1 MLDILRRLPETL
13 KRVTSGA
20 VIIKEIDGF
29 RFLAIFTVLIQHLHE
44 RFIKYTSIT
53 FTQPAETTLT
63 AFVATR
69 GFIGVYVFFMISGF
83 ILALPFAK
91 RILNQNNELRLKEY
105 FLRRLT
111 RLEPPYIIW
120 MTIFFIGFIILRN
133 ESFNE
138 YLPHLLANLTYTHGI
153 IYQGWSL
160 INPPTWT
167 LEVEVQFYIL
177 APFLAFLYFSVSN
190 KNRRRVLMIIFILS
204 FMIIQQAFELYR
216 LPWYLTI
223 LAYLQ
228 YFLGGFMVADI
239 YLTEWNTSVKGNKL
253 LYDVFAI
260 ASLIAIII
268 IWDWEFH
275 FIDRVAEVILL
286 FILFISVFK
295 GKYANKFFTNR
306 WIMAIGGMCYTIY
319 LIHLPIAEV
328 LMQLTSRISITNI
341 YEVNLLVQAAIFL
354 PIVFIISVVGYLLFE
369 KPFMDKNWPARF
381 KKFIQRTLY

>member
-1 MLDILRRLPETL
+1 MLDILRRLPDTL
-13 KRVTSGA
+13 KRVTSGGE
-20 VIIKEIDGF
+20 IIREIDGF

-44 RFIKYTSIT
+44 RFIKYTTITFSQPIENSIT
-53 FTQPAETTLT
+53 
-63 AFVATR
+63 AFIATR

-91 RILNQNNELRLKEY
+91 RILNQKYELKLKEY

-120 MTIFFIGFIILRN
+120 MTTFFIGFIVFRSQ
-133 ESFNE
+133 SFSE
-138 YLPHLLANLTYTHGI
+138 YLPHLLANLTYTHGL

-177 APFLAFLYFSVSN
+177 APFLAFLYFRISQKS
-190 KNRRRVLMIIFILS
+190 KRRITLIIFIVC
-204 FMIIQQAFELYR
+204 FMSIQQIFELFR

-228 YFLGGFMVADI
+228 YFLGGFLVADI
-239 YLTEWNTSVKGNKL
+239 YLTEWKTTIGRNKL
-253 LYDVFAI
+253 IFDLLAC
-260 ASLIAIII
+260 ASLVLIVI
-268 IWDWEFH
+268 IWDWEFN
-275 FIDRVAEVILL
+275 FFDRIAEVTLL
-286 FILFISVFK
+286 FILFVSVFK
-295 GKYANKFFTNR
+295 GKYTNLFFTNR

-328 LMQLTSRISITNI
+328 LMPITSSIFVTNI
-341 YEVNLLVQAAIFL
+341 YEINLLIQAVIFL
-354 PIVFIISVVGYLLFE
+354 PVVFVIGVSGYLLFE
-369 KPFMDKNWPARF
+369 KPFMDKNWPLRF
-381 KKFIQRTLY
+381 KNFLRRKFN

>member
-1 MLDILRRLPETL
+1 MFNVVGRLPETL
-13 KRVTSGA
+13 RRVTSGA
-20 VIIKEIDGF
+20 KIIKEIDGF

-53 FTQPAETTLT
+53 FAQPVENSLT
-63 AFVATR
+63 AFIATR

-91 RILNQNNELRLKEY
+91 RLLNQNNELKLNEY
-105 FLRRLT
+105 FLRRIT

-120 MTIFFIGFIILRN
+120 MTIFFIGFIVIRN
-133 ESFNE
+133 ESFTE
-138 YLPHLLANLTYTHGI
+138 YLPHLLANLTYTHGL

-177 APFLAFLYFSVSN
+177 APFLAFLYFRIRQ
-190 KNRRRVLMIIFILS
+190 KGKRRIIMILFVIC
-204 FMIIQQAFELYR
+204 FMIIQQIFELYR
-216 LPWYLTI
+216 LPWYLSI

-228 YFLGGFMVADI
+228 YFLSGFIVADI
-239 YLTEWNTSVKGNKL
+239 YLNEWKVSVNGNKV
-253 LYDVFAI
+253 LYDLLAI
-260 ASLIAIII
+260 ASLISITI
-268 IWDWEFH
+268 IWDWEFN

-286 FILFISVFK
+286 FVLFIAVFK
-295 GKYANKFFTNR
+295 GKYANQFFTNR

-341 YEVNLLVQAAIFL
+341 YEVNLLIQAVIFL
-354 PIVFIISVVGYLLFE
+354 PIVFIISVIGYLLFE
-369 KPFMDKNWPARF
+369 KPFMDKNWPARLIAF
-381 KKFIQRTLY
+381 VRKKIN

>member
-1 MLDILRRLPETL
+1 MLDFLRRLPEML

-20 VIIKEIDGF
+20 EIIGEIDGF

-44 RFIKYTSIT
+44 RFVKYTTIT
-53 FTQPAETTLT
+53 FSQPIENSIT

-91 RILNQNNELRLKEY
+91 RLLNQNPDLKLKEY
-105 FLRRLT
+105 FFRRLT

-133 ESFNE
+133 ESFSE
-138 YLPHLLANLTYTHGI
+138 YFPHLLANLTYTHGL

-177 APFLAFLYFSVSN
+177 APFLAFLYFSIQQKHKRRLIMVS
-190 KNRRRVLMIIFILS
+190 FIVC
-204 FMIIQQAFELYR
+204 FMIVQQLFELFR

-228 YFLGGFMVADI
+228 YFLGGFLVADI
-239 YLTEWNTSVKGNKL
+239 YLNEWRKKNITKRI
-253 LYDVFAI
+253 LYDFLAF
-260 ASLIAIII
+260 ASLALIIL
-268 IWDWEFH
+268 IWDWEFN
-275 FIDRVAEVILL
+275 FFDRIAEVCLL
-286 FILFISVFK
+286 LILFLSVFK
-295 GKYANKFFTNR
+295 GRYTNLFFTNR
-306 WIMAIGGMCYTIY
+306 WIIATGGMCYTIY

-328 LMQLTSRISITNI
+328 LMQLTSRISVTQI

-354 PIVFIISVVGYLLFE
+354 PVTLVLSICGYLLFE
-369 KPFMDKNWPARF
+369 KPFMDKRWPKDLMNFIRN
-381 KKFIQRTLY
+381 KFN